1 MSRLP
6 RAARRAWPLML
17 MAWERWQKLSP
28 EQKDRYRRQAREYA
42 GRGQKLL
49 QDRRSKRGPR

>member
-6 RAARRAWPLML
+6 RTARRAWPLML

-28 EQKDRYRRQAREYA
+28 EQKDRYKRQAREYA

-49 QDRRSKRGPR
+49 QDRRVKRGPR